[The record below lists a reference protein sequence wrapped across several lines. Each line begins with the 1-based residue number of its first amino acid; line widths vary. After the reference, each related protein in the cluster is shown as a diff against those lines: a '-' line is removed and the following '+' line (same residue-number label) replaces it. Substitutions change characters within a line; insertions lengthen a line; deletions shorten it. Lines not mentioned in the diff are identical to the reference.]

1 MNLIL
6 KRKKLNSKLE
16 KKLII
21 LFFLASCVSP
31 NSNVDTNKTKLNF
44 DDDLTFDEFNE
55 LLIQYAKTSPYP
67 NIDQ

>member
-1 MNLIL
+1 M
-6 KRKKLNSKLE
+6 

-31 NSNVDTNKTKLNF
+31 NSNVGTNKTKLNF

-55 LLIQYAKTSPYP
+55 LLIQYVKTSPYP

>member
-1 MNLIL
+1 M
-6 KRKKLNSKLE
+6 

-31 NSNVDTNKTKLNF
+31 NSDISTNEAKLNF

-55 LLIQYAKTSPYP
+55 MLIQYAETNSYP

>member
-1 MNLIL
+1 M
-6 KRKKLNSKLE
+6 

-31 NSNVDTNKTKLNF
+31 VSNVGTNKTKLNF
-44 DDDLTFDEFNE
+44 NDDLTFDEFQK
-55 LLIQYAKTSPYP
+55 LLIQYAETSPYP